1 MKINGQKIECILAE
15 SGLTGEEAAK
25 RSGISRQSFS
35 TIKTRGTCK
44 PETAL
49 KNRAW
54 TWRQCGRHC
63 GGKLNMIQ
71 LTDKL
76 AVIADSRCY
85 MLGNINGKRASKR
98 ERGMQQGAKTS

>member
-49 KNRAW
+49 K
-54 TWRQCGRHC
+54 
-63 GGKLNMIQ
+63 
-71 LTDKL
+71 
-76 AVIADSRCY
+76 IARG
-85 MLGNINGKRASKR
+85 LGVNVSDIAEVN
-98 ERGMQQGAKTS
+98 